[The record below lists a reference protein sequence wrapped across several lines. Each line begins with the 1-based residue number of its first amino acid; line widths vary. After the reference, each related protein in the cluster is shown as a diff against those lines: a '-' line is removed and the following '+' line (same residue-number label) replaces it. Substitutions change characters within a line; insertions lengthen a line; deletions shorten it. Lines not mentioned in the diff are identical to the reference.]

1 MVSMGLSR
9 GLVCPPR
16 PLPTLAAAM
25 ETAAPDYID
34 TLTPLV
40 QLADGWLADSLDE
53 ADLPDNLQAAARHAV
68 LVGGKRLRPILS
80 ILCCE
85 AVGGRRERARRA
97 ATSVELIHAFS
108 LVHDD
113 LPALDNDLLRRG
125 QPTVHAKFGE
135 AMAILAGDVLM
146 SLAFQIA
153 ASEPDALVRELA
165 TATTA
170 MINGQVLD
178 TLGGF
183 DPDSDALTRLNQIHS
198 NKTGALLTAACRMGA
213 GSAGATSEQLAA
225 LTRYGEAIG
234 LMFQIVDD
242 LLDVTQSTEHL
253 GKATGKDLDAGK
265 LTFPGVLGVE
275 ASREHV
281 RRQHQIAVESLV
293 GLDPT
298 AARKLREL
306 AGYMA
311 VRTR

>member
-1 MVSMGLSR
+1 
-9 GLVCPPR
+9 
-16 PLPTLAAAM
+16 M

-34 TLTPLV
+34 TLTALV
-40 QLADGWLADSLDE
+40 QLADGWLADALDE
-53 ADLPDNLQAAARHAV
+53 AELPHNLEAAARHAV

-85 AVGGRRERARRA
+85 AVGGRHEKACRA

-183 DPDSDALTRLNQIHS
+183 DPASDALARLNQIHS

-213 GSAGATSEQLAA
+213 ASAGATPDQLAA
-225 LTRYGEAIG
+225 LTRYGESIG

-242 LLDVTQSTEHL
+242 LLDVTQSTAHL
-253 GKATGKDLDAGK
+253 GKATGKDIDAGK
-265 LTFPGVLGVE
+265 LTFPGVLGVD

-281 RRQHQIAVESLV
+281 RQQHQIAVDSLV
-293 GLDPT
+293 GLDP
-298 AARKLREL
+298 AASAKLRVL